1 MSDLDLITD
10 LAKKSGLVW
19 ITALD
24 RTYPVWHE
32 WVASADDAASGGAIC
47 VVGGGGE
54 QPIPDVQDDDKVLIM
69 LRSKTNRQLVA
80 TVGAT
85 VEVLTPESSAWE
97 DVTAALKSGRLNLV
111 DSDHAIDRWA
121 RESRVLRLV
130 PHEPVILASDL
141 PSDRRQT
148 SPRLSG

>member
-1 MSDLDLITD
+1 MSDLDLVTD

-32 WVASADDAASGGAIC
+32 LVDDTIC

-54 QPIPDVQDDDKVLIM
+54 QPIPDVHDDDKVLIL

-85 VEVLTPESSAWE
+85 VEVLTPDSSAWE
-97 DVTAALKSGRLNLV
+97 DVTAALKSGRLNLL

-148 SPRLSG
+148 VPRLSG

>member
-1 MSDLDLITD
+1 MSDLDLVTD

-19 ITALD
+19 ITVHD

-32 WVASADDAASGGAIC
+32 LVDSPDGWAIC

-54 QPIPDVQDDDKVLIM
+54 QPIPDVRDDDKVLLL

-80 TVGAT
+80 TVEAK
-85 VEVLTPESSAWE
+85 VEVLTPESAAWD
-97 DVTAALKSGRLNLV
+97 DVTAALKSGRLNLP
-111 DSDHAIDRWA
+111 DPDHAIERWA

-141 PSDRRQT
+141 PTDRRQT
-148 SPRLSG
+148 APRLSG

>member
-1 MSDLDLITD
+1 MTDLDLVTD

-32 WVASADDAASGGAIC
+32 LVDGAIC
-47 VVGGGGE
+47 VVGDGSE
-54 QPIPDVQDDDKVLIM
+54 QPIPDVDNDDKVLLL

-80 TVGAT
+80 TVQAT
-85 VEVLTPESSAWE
+85 VEVLTPESSTWD
-97 DVTAALKSGRLNLV
+97 DVTAALKSGRLNLL
-111 DSDHAIDRWA
+111 DSDHAIERWT

-130 PHEPVILASDL
+130 PQEPVIMASDL
-141 PSDRRQT
+141 PTDRRST

>member
-1 MSDLDLITD
+1 MSDLHLVTD

-32 WVASADDAASGGAIC
+32 LVDDTIC

-54 QPIPDVQDDDKVLIM
+54 QPIPDVHDDDKVLIL

-85 VEVLTPESSAWE
+85 VQVLTPESPAWE
-97 DVTAALKSGRLNLV
+97 GVTAALKAGRLNLP

-121 RESRVLRLV
+121 RESRVLRLI

-148 SPRLSG
+148 VPRLSG

>member
-1 MSDLDLITD
+1 VSDLDLVTD

-32 WVASADDAASGGAIC
+32 LVDDTIC

-54 QPIPDVQDDDKVLIM
+54 QPIPDVDDDDKVLIL

-85 VEVLTPESSAWE
+85 VEVLTPDSSAWE
-97 DVTAALKSGRLNLV
+97 DVTAALKSGRLNLL

-148 SPRLSG
+148 VPRLSG

>member
-1 MSDLDLITD
+1 VSDLDLVTD

-32 WVASADDAASGGAIC
+32 LVDDTIC

-54 QPIPDVQDDDKVLIM
+54 QPIPDVHDDDKVLIL

-80 TVGAT
+80 TVGAN

-97 DVTAALKSGRLNLV
+97 DVTAALKSGRLNLL

-148 SPRLSG
+148 VPRLSG

>member
-1 MSDLDLITD
+1 MSDLDLVTD

-19 ITALD
+19 ITAFD
-24 RTYPVWHE
+24 HTYPVWHE
-32 WVASADDAASGGAIC
+32 LVDDSIC

-54 QPIPDVQDDDKVLIM
+54 QPIPDVHDDDKVLLM

-80 TVGAT
+80 TVQAT
-85 VEVLTPESSAWE
+85 VEVLTPESSAWD
-97 DVTAALKSGRLNLV
+97 DVTAALKSGRLNLH

-130 PHEPVILASDL
+130 PHEPVILAGDL
-141 PSDRRQT
+141 PSDRRPT

>member
-1 MSDLDLITD
+1 VSDLDLVTD

-19 ITALD
+19 ITVHD

-32 WVASADDAASGGAIC
+32 LVDDAIC
-47 VVGGGGE
+47 VVGGGSE
-54 QPIPDVQDDDKVLIM
+54 QPIPDVRDNEKVLLL

-80 TVGAT
+80 TVEAT
-85 VEVLTPESSAWE
+85 VEVLTPESSTWD
-97 DVTAALKSGRLNLV
+97 DVTTALKGGRLNLA
-111 DSDHAIDRWA
+111 DSDHAIERWA

-141 PSDRRQT
+141 PTDRRQT

>member
-1 MSDLDLITD
+1 MSDLDLVTD

-19 ITALD
+19 ITVHD

-32 WVASADDAASGGAIC
+32 LVDGSIC

-54 QPIPDVQDDDKVLIM
+54 QPIPDVRDDDKVLLL

-80 TVGAT
+80 TVEAT
-85 VEVLTPESSAWE
+85 VEVLTPESPAWN
-97 DVTAALKSGRLNLV
+97 DVTAALKSGRLNLP
-111 DSDHAIDRWA
+111 DPDHAIERWT
-121 RESRVLRLV
+121 RESKVLRLV

-141 PSDRRQT
+141 PTDRRQT
-148 SPRLSG
+148 APRLSG

>member
-1 MSDLDLITD
+1 VTDLDLVTD

-32 WVASADDAASGGAIC
+32 LVDGAIC
-47 VVGGGGE
+47 IVGGGGE
-54 QPIPDVQDDDKVLIM
+54 QPIPDVDNDDKVLVL

-80 TVGAT
+80 TVQAT
-85 VEVLTPESSAWE
+85 VEVLTPESSTWE
-97 DVTAALKSGRLNLV
+97 DVTAALKKGRLNLP
-111 DSDHAIDRWA
+111 DSDHAIERWA

-130 PHEPVILASDL
+130 PQEPVIMASDL
-141 PSDRRQT
+141 PTDRRST